1 MNVERKKKIKETL
14 CGCDDCS
21 NSDKYFDNLQR
32 TGKDLKFNQKLISL
46 STFLNALGNKER
58 LTILTALKDK
68 DRCVCELEAILDKSQ
83 PSISHHLRELE
94 KVDLIRGWKKGKYT
108 YYTLLKK
115 EFEKYLANL
124 NQEFHFE

>member
-94 KVDLIRGWKKGKYT
+94 KVGLIRGWKKGKYT